1 MDLLHSLHPL
11 VGELFRYSDQVFHFP
26 TTTLFLCHALFQ
38 SFVSSTSRL
47 SVFIRPSIVDV
58 VVEIPV
64 VVVAVETISVAME
77 TWGYDY
83 SESKFRAFGW

>member
-1 MDLLHSLHPL
+1 ML
-11 VGELFRYSDQVFHFP
+11 
-26 TTTLFLCHALFQ
+26 
-38 SFVSSTSRL
+38 
-47 SVFIRPSIVDV
+47 VFIRPSIVDV

-64 VVVAVETISVAME
+64 VEVAVETISVAME

>member
-1 MDLLHSLHPL
+1 M
-11 VGELFRYSDQVFHFP
+11 
-26 TTTLFLCHALFQ
+26 
-38 SFVSSTSRL
+38 SSTSRL

-64 VVVAVETISVAME
+64 DEVAVETISVAME
-77 TWGYDY
+77 TCRYDY